1 MACSPSVIIRRRQI
15 SIVNIISMLE
25 TNLCSWSTNGM
36 VLHSKTAGHHN
47 KGGHSDSD
55 PLARSKSLEDLIQ
68 PGCLRL
74 EIADGQSV

>member
-1 MACSPSVIIRRRQI
+1 
-15 SIVNIISMLE
+15 
-25 TNLCSWSTNGM
+25 M

-68 PGCLRL
+68 PGCLGQMARAS
-74 EIADGQSV
+74 ESDGNKYCTFGCQAFPASSSHVKRSELLAYQ